1 LLRRFAPR
9 NDERVKARPIFTA
22 AEMRAAEE
30 RAIAAG
36 APVELLMERAG
47 QGVAEAV
54 LRYAGPLPT
63 LVLCGPGNNG
73 GDGYVAARVLRE
85 QGVDVRVAAL
95 ADAKAGAAA
104 AARDAWQGP
113 IESIDTAA
121 PAPVL
126 VDALFGTGLTR
137 GLDEILALRL
147 NKLAKQAKI
156 TVAVDLPSGI
166 HTDTGALLSET
177 PRCDLTVTFATKKP
191 AHLLQPAATLCGRVV
206 TVDIGIEAESGL
218 HELARPAPR
227 PPGPA
232 DHKFTRG
239 MVVVI
244 GGGMP
249 GASELAALA
258 AAQAGAG
265 YVLLLERQ
273 ARFDAPHAI
282 VRRAVAELPQALA
295 DTRIGAVVVGPGLGR
310 AEDSAWALRTALQSG
325 RPLVIDGDA
334 LHLLGNQRTSA
345 PAVLTPHEGEFRAM
359 FPDLDAPSKVERA
372 RAAAARGAVIVYKGA
387 DTIVAAPDGR
397 AVVAAGSPWLSTAGT
412 GDVLAGA
419 IGAMLARGLDPFVA
433 AQAGVWLHGAAARR
447 LGSAFLADDLARALP
462 AVL

>member
-1 LLRRFAPR
+1 M
-9 NDERVKARPIFTA
+9 KPILTA

-30 RAIAAG
+30 GAIAAG
-36 APVELLMERAG
+36 TPVELLMERAG

-54 LRYAGPLPT
+54 WRYAGPLPT

-85 QGVDVRVAAL
+85 RGVDVRIAAL
-95 ADAKAGAAA
+95 GDAKAGAAA
-104 AARDAWQGP
+104 AARAAWGGP
-113 IESIDTAA
+113 IESIETAL
-121 PAPVL
+121 PTPVL

-137 GLDEILALRL
+137 GLDEALALRL
-147 NKLAKQAKI
+147 NELAKQAKTTI
-156 TVAVDLPSGI
+156 AVDLPSGV

-177 PRCDLTVTFATKKP
+177 PQCDLTVTFATKKP
-191 AHLLQPAATLCGRVV
+191 AHLLQPAAALCGRVV
-206 TVDIGIEAESGL
+206 TVDIGIEPESSL
-218 HELARPAPR
+218 NELARPTLQ

-239 MVVVI
+239 MVAVI
-244 GGGMP
+244 GGTMP
-249 GASELAALA
+249 GASELASLA

-265 YVLLLERQ
+265 YVLLLERE
-273 ARFDAPHAI
+273 ARFGAPHAV

-310 AEDSAWALRTALQSG
+310 ADNSAWALRTALQSG

-372 RAAAARGAVIVYKGA
+372 RAAAARSQAVIVYKGA
-387 DTIVAAPDGR
+387 DTVVAAPDNR
-397 AVVAAGSPWLSTAGT
+397 AMIAAGSPWLSTAGT

-433 AQAGVWLHGAAARR
+433 AQAGVWFHGQAARR
-447 LGSAFLADDLARALP
+447 LGPAFLADDLARALS
-462 AVL
+462 AAM